1 MDGESLEDSAREMAE
16 LKGKLLEQQAAMR
29 EALSAMA
36 VGFRRQL
43 RQRHELQVQTEYF
56 LATLVVFYYQE
67 KNMKPTLIHP
77 KVGNMGIE
85 ISVTTIEE

>member
-1 MDGESLEDSAREMAE
+1 MQSPGCSSPKDIPPIHQQFFRAFYAISDMDGESLEDSAREMAE

-56 LATLVVFYYQE
+56 LATLQ
-67 KNMKPTLIHP
+67 
-77 KVGNMGIE
+77 
-85 ISVTTIEE
+85 